1 MSKLEMT
8 KKTVPV
14 QVQSD
19 LLWEP
24 RSIFWGARLQIARE
38 FRELTQKTL
47 ADKVSAS
54 PALISLCEAGIK
66 SPSLDLVQAFGEV
79 LGFEPEFFSHEVGD
93 LFHEEQCSFRH
104 RRSAQ
109 ERVKAKI
116 RAHATLIG
124 MVIGRLKSLL
134 RFPSQDIPC
143 FPLSRGTASEV
154 EEAAESCR
162 KHWKLGIDGPLMQVG
177 RVFERAGV
185 VIVPHLVNTT
195 KIDAFS
201 RCGPTAV
208 IFLNKTIKSPSR
220 WNFDICHEG
229 GHLVMH
235 GGIQTGSIETERAAD
250 RFASAFLMPKRAF
263 SRDFS
268 MGDAADWKH
277 IFAMKRRWNASAA
290 AIVRRAFDL
299 GLIDAVRY
307 RKAYKQMSFQKW
319 TVKGEPE
326 EPAFQE
332 PELLADALISLGTR
346 VKVTI
351 DDLRQQL
358 HFTPETFREV
368 TGVVVPP
375 AKLKLSPV
383 IPFSR

>member
-1 MSKLEMT
+1 MT
-8 KKTVPV
+8 KTTVPPA
-14 QVQSD
+14 QSD
-19 LLWEP
+19 FLWEP
-24 RSIFWGARLQIARE
+24 QPILWGARLQVARE
-38 FRELTQKTL
+38 FNELTQKTL

-54 PALISLCEAGIK
+54 PALISLCESGRK
-66 SPSLDLVQAFGEV
+66 SPSPDLVQAFGEV
-79 LGFEPEFFSHEVGD
+79 LGFEPEFFFHEVED

-124 MVIGRLKSLL
+124 MVIGRLRSLL
-134 RFPSQDIPC
+134 KFPAQDIPR
-143 FPLSRGTASEV
+143 FPLLKGAASEV

-162 KHWKLGIDGPLMQVG
+162 KYWKVPLDGPLMQVG
-177 RVFERAGV
+177 RVFEHAGV

-208 IFLNKTIKSPSR
+208 IFLNQTIPSTSR
-220 WNFDICHEG
+220 WNFDIAHEG

-235 GGIQTGSIETERAAD
+235 AGIQTGSIETEREAN
-250 RFASAFLMPKRAF
+250 RFASAFLMPQKAF
-263 SRDFS
+263 ARDFV
-268 MGDAADWKH
+268 MGDAGDWKH
-277 IFAMKRRWNASAA
+277 IFAMKRRWHVSAA
-290 AIVRRAFDL
+290 AIIRRAFEL

-307 RKAYKQMSFQKW
+307 RKAYKYISFQKW

-332 PELLADALISLGTR
+332 PEILSTALTSLGSR
-346 VKVTI
+346 VKMTI
-351 DDLRQQL
+351 EELRQQL
-358 HFTPETFREV
+358 HFTPETFKKV
-368 TGVVVPP
+368 TGVVVPT

-383 IPFSR
+383 LPFHK